1 MVAFTPGTRAG
12 FLFAYA
18 LLLNLSY
25 AIGCWQGP
33 GGLVRGI
40 PHLALGLKWPLEVLL
55 EKWP

>member
-1 MVAFTPGTRAG
+1 VAFTPGTRAG